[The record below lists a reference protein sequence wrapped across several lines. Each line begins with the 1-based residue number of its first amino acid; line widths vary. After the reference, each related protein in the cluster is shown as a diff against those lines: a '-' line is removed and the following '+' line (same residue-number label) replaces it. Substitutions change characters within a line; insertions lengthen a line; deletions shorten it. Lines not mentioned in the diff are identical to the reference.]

1 MNKFIM
7 FWDCLGINSGQI
19 QVVLNLIV
27 IVLATIAALY
37 AKKQIAI
44 AQQLR
49 EDEIRLS
56 RHRLT
61 VSILDLAYSC
71 KKDIF
76 KLRKDFDDFE
86 IEFSKLLQSRGF
98 KLDDPMPEFDY
109 TFREWLKFPTET
121 LSRIEKTNRDLV
133 AKLHTNNGNSDLSL
147 HELETILI
155 KLMDIASSLE
165 HSKQGII
172 EKIEEIRTSYNTI

>member
-1 MNKFIM
+1 MEQIIMNEFIM

-61 VSILDLAYSC
+61 VSILDLAYIVS
-71 KKDIF
+71 
-76 KLRKDFDDFE
+76 
-86 IEFSKLLQSRGF
+86 SK
-98 KLDDPMPEFDY
+98 
-109 TFREWLKFPTET
+109 
-121 LSRIEKTNRDLV
+121 
-133 AKLHTNNGNSDLSL
+133 
-147 HELETILI
+147 
-155 KLMDIASSLE
+155 
-165 HSKQGII
+165 
-172 EKIEEIRTSYNTI
+172 

>member
-61 VSILDLAYSC
+61 VSILDLAYIVS
-71 KKDIF
+71 
-76 KLRKDFDDFE
+76 
-86 IEFSKLLQSRGF
+86 SK
-98 KLDDPMPEFDY
+98 
-109 TFREWLKFPTET
+109 
-121 LSRIEKTNRDLV
+121 
-133 AKLHTNNGNSDLSL
+133 
-147 HELETILI
+147 
-155 KLMDIASSLE
+155 
-165 HSKQGII
+165 
-172 EKIEEIRTSYNTI
+172 